1 MDMAERDSDRILD
14 ELGGLIRQLARIT
27 GTHDD
32 DLSLT
37 GTQRLALFELGTNGP
52 LRLVRLAE
60 LLGVTAPTASRAVD
74 ALEAKRLVE
83 RHPDP
88 EDRRAQRIALTA
100 DGRTRFD
107 ERQALVRST
116 FEPAVRGLSPE
127 ERARLRELLARVR
140 ADLSDRP

>member
-1 MDMAERDSDRILD
+1 MDMAERASDRILD

-88 EDRRAQRIALTA
+88 EDRRAQRIALTE

-107 ERQALVRST
+107 ERQALVRAA
-116 FEPAVRGLSPE
+116 FEPAVRSLSPE

-140 ADLSDRP
+140 ADLSDHP